1 MKQLK
6 YLILFIP
13 FVLINCTTSRIT
25 STWKAE
31 NIQAKRYNK
40 ILVLGLI
47 READRSIR
55 EKMEEHLVGDMRNM
69 GYNAIC
75 ACDEYGPKAF
85 ENMTEK
91 EALNRLTNS
100 GIDAVLTVVLLD
112 KTKERYYIP
121 ARVYYS
127 PYYNYHNRFWGYYTT
142 MHDRIYSKGYYEV
155 STKYFWESNL
165 YDMDSKQLVYSVQTQ
180 TFDPSSSE
188 TLAHEYGQLIV
199 SNMVKNKVLSS
210 VTPAESKSSI
220 KPF

>member
-31 NIQAKRYNK
+31 NIQAKKYNK

-85 ENMTEK
+85 ENVTEK
-91 EALNRLTNS
+91 EALNKLTNS

-112 KTKERYYIP
+112 KTKERYYVP
-121 ARVYYS
+121 AQINYS
-127 PYYNYHNRFWGYYTT
+127 PYAIYRNRFWGYYTT
-142 MHDRIYSKGYYEV
+142 MYDRIYSKGYYEV

-188 TLAHEYGQLIV
+188 TLAHEYGKLIV
-199 SNMVKNKVLSS
+199 NSLVKNNVVATQSS
-210 VTPAESKSSI
+210 PLKA
-220 KPF
+220 F